1 MKSAQIAPIV
11 INEIDEMIYVSN
23 IETYELIYMNRT
35 ARELLGCTQES
46 QWLGQPCYKVVRGRD
61 TPCDFCTNERL
72 LKEGDC
78 TWEQYYEKLG
88 RHLYLKDKLI
98 ELDGENVRL
107 EMAVDTTKMQRVSN
121 ELKRKLLA
129 EETLI
134 QCVSTLH
141 QGENSAT
148 AINQLLSI
156 IADYHQ
162 AGRSYIFEID
172 YEKNIVRNT
181 YEWCREGVEPQIAY
195 LKEVPLSVIDR
206 WMEQFESQ
214 GEFYITS
221 LDEAMEYNS
230 AEYEIL
236 EKQRIESLL
245 AAPLRVDGQITG
257 FLGVD
262 NPKQNT
268 DTLVLLQSVATFV
281 VDDIQK
287 RKILERLYELSYQDR
302 LTGVGNRH
310 AYMEYLEA
318 LEKKPKQSL
327 GIVFAD
333 INGLKIANDSYG
345 HEYGDKMIKSA
356 ARILKNIFQE
366 YVFRIGGDEFVAFSI
381 GITREE
387 FARLTERLRQIC
399 GQSRNTTISLGTIW
413 LEENR
418 NVEEHVIQADKLM
431 YVDKQVYYDKCLK
444 EREEQE
450 ENAAIKLQRMLKRQQ
465 ISPDQIQVRLPDN
478 IPKEETREALVRE
491 LQGMGF
497 VVEDFK

>member
-257 FLGVD
+257 FLGGG
-262 NPKQNT
+262 
-268 DTLVLLQSVATFV
+268 QS
-281 VDDIQK
+281 
-287 RKILERLYELSYQDR
+287 
-302 LTGVGNRH
+302 
-310 AYMEYLEA
+310 EA
-318 LEKKPKQSL
+318 
-327 GIVFAD
+327 
-333 INGLKIANDSYG
+333 
-345 HEYGDKMIKSA
+345 EYGYLSTA
-356 ARILKNIFQE
+356 P
-366 YVFRIGGDEFVAFSI
+366 VGGY
-381 GITREE
+381 
-387 FARLTERLRQIC
+387 LC
-399 GQSRNTTISLGTIW
+399 GG
-413 LEENR
+413 
-418 NVEEHVIQADKLM
+418 
-431 YVDKQVYYDKCLK
+431 
-444 EREEQE
+444 
-450 ENAAIKLQRMLKRQQ
+450 
-465 ISPDQIQVRLPDN
+465 
-478 IPKEETREALVRE
+478 
-491 LQGMGF
+491 
-497 VVEDFK
+497 

>member
-1 MKSAQIAPIV
+1 MRLDQIAPIV
-11 INEIDEMIYVSN
+11 IDEIDDMIYVSN
-23 IETYELIYMNRT
+23 IETYELIYLNRT
-35 ARELLGCTQES
+35 ARELLGCTQEE
-46 QWLGQPCYKVVRGRD
+46 QWLGQPCYKIIQGCD
-61 TPCDFCTNERL
+61 KPCGFCTNPLL
-72 LKEGDC
+72 LKRGEC
-78 TWEQYYEKLG
+78 TWEQFHKKLG
-88 RHLYLKDKLI
+88 RNLYIKNKLI
-98 ELDGENVRL
+98 DLDGKKLRL
-107 EMAVDTTKMQRVSN
+107 EMAVDTTKVQTVSN
-121 ELKRKLLA
+121 ELKRKLLV

-134 QCVSTLH
+134 QCVRTLYE
-141 QGENSAT
+141 GKNSST

-162 AGRSYIFEID
+162 ADRSYIFEID
-172 YEKNIVRNT
+172 YDENIVSNT
-181 YEWCREGVEPQIAY
+181 YEWCRKGVEPQIAY
-195 LKEVPLSVIDR
+195 LKKVPLSVIRR
-206 WMEQFESQ
+206 WLEQFESQ

-230 AEYEIL
+230 VEYEIL

-281 VDDIQK
+281 VDDIEK
-287 RKILERLYELSYQDR
+287 RKILEKLYELSYQDR

-310 AYMEYLEA
+310 AYMEYLES

-327 GIVFAD
+327 GIAFAD

-356 ARILKNIFQE
+356 ARILKHIFQE
-366 YVFRIGGDEFVAFSI
+366 NVFRIGGDEFVAFCL
-381 GITREE
+381 GATRDE
-387 FARLTERLRQIC
+387 FEKRTTRLRKVCDQN
-399 GQSRNTTISLGTIW
+399 RNTTISLGTIW

-418 NVEEHVIQADKLM
+418 NVEEHVKQADKLM
-431 YVDKQVYYDKCLK
+431 YVDKQVYYDRCLK
-444 EREEQE
+444 EKKDQDEG
-450 ENAAIKLQRMLKRQQ
+450 AAKKLYHILKKHR
-465 ISPDQIQVRLPDN
+465 ISPEQLQVKLPDN
-478 IPKEETREALVRE
+478 IPKDGVREAFIQE

-497 VVEDFK
+497 MVEEQ

>member
-1 MKSAQIAPIV
+1 M
-11 INEIDEMIYVSN
+11 
-23 IETYELIYMNRT
+23 
-35 ARELLGCTQES
+35 
-46 QWLGQPCYKVVRGRD
+46 
-61 TPCDFCTNERL
+61 
-72 LKEGDC
+72 
-78 TWEQYYEKLG
+78 
-88 RHLYLKDKLI
+88 
-98 ELDGENVRL
+98 
-107 EMAVDTTKMQRVSN
+107 
-121 ELKRKLLA
+121 
-129 EETLI
+129 
-134 QCVSTLH
+134 
-141 QGENSAT
+141 
-148 AINQLLSI
+148 
-156 IADYHQ
+156 
-162 AGRSYIFEID
+162 
-172 YEKNIVRNT
+172 
-181 YEWCREGVEPQIAY
+181 
-195 LKEVPLSVIDR
+195 
-206 WMEQFESQ
+206 
-214 GEFYITS
+214 
-221 LDEAMEYNS
+221 
-230 AEYEIL
+230 
-236 EKQRIESLL
+236 
-245 AAPLRVDGQITG
+245 
-257 FLGVD
+257 
-262 NPKQNT
+262 
-268 DTLVLLQSVATFV
+268 